1 MARHPGQLPG
11 RTVWPGPRTAIG
23 EVWYDTYATLQPY
36 LAPDVLPQV
45 FNFELV
51 TAQWDALAIRKAID
65 ATLALTTGS
74 RAPWVIGNH
83 DVVRPVTR
91 WGVAPARAAAL
102 LLLALPG
109 SAYVYQGE
117 ELGLP
122 EVLDIPDAARQD
134 PSFRRTGGKV
144 RGRDGCRV
152 PLPWERGGASFGFSG
167 TGPASS
173 PAPPWLPQPAYW
185 GAYSVAAER
194 GDPLSFLRLY
204 QAALRLRAENP
215 ALGVGL
221 SAPSG
226 GGPGGVADGITG
238 PGGEGAIRWLDAPD
252 DALVFARDPG
262 FVFAANLG
270 SRPLPLPPHRE
281 VLLASGALA
290 PDGALPRDTA
300 VWLAT

>member
-1 MARHPGQLPG
+1 
-11 RTVWPGPRTAIG
+11 
-23 EVWYDTYATLQPY
+23 
-36 LAPDVLPQV
+36 
-45 FNFELV
+45 
-51 TAQWDALAIRKAID
+51 
-65 ATLALTTGS
+65 
-74 RAPWVIGNH
+74 
-83 DVVRPVTR
+83 
-91 WGVAPARAAAL
+91 
-102 LLLALPG
+102 
-109 SAYVYQGE
+109 
-117 ELGLP
+117 
-122 EVLDIPDAARQD
+122 
-134 PSFRRTGGKV
+134 
-144 RGRDGCRV
+144 V

-204 QAALRLRAENP
+204 QAALRLRGENP

-221 SAPSG
+221 SESSG
-226 GGPGGVADGITG
+226 GGADGAAGGGAG
-238 PGGEGAIRWLDAPD
+238 PAGEGAIRWLDAPD

>member
-1 MARHPGQLPG
+1 
-11 RTVWPGPRTAIG
+11 
-23 EVWYDTYATLQPY
+23 
-36 LAPDVLPQV
+36 
-45 FNFELV
+45 
-51 TAQWDALAIRKAID
+51 
-65 ATLALTTGS
+65 
-74 RAPWVIGNH
+74 
-83 DVVRPVTR
+83 
-91 WGVAPARAAAL
+91 
-102 LLLALPG
+102 
-109 SAYVYQGE
+109 
-117 ELGLP
+117 
-122 EVLDIPDAARQD
+122 
-134 PSFRRTGGKV
+134 
-144 RGRDGCRV
+144 V

-194 GDPLSFLRLY
+194 GDPSSFLRLY
-204 QAALRLRAENP
+204 QAALRLRRESP
-215 ALGVGL
+215 ALGVGV
-221 SAPSG
+221 SSG
-226 GGPGGVADGITG
+226 GAAGGGAGPA
-238 PGGEGAIRWLDAPD
+238 GEGAIRWLDAPD

>member
-1 MARHPGQLPG
+1 
-11 RTVWPGPRTAIG
+11 
-23 EVWYDTYATLQPY
+23 
-36 LAPDVLPQV
+36 
-45 FNFELV
+45 
-51 TAQWDALAIRKAID
+51 
-65 ATLALTTGS
+65 
-74 RAPWVIGNH
+74 
-83 DVVRPVTR
+83 
-91 WGVAPARAAAL
+91 
-102 LLLALPG
+102 
-109 SAYVYQGE
+109 
-117 ELGLP
+117 
-122 EVLDIPDAARQD
+122 
-134 PSFRRTGGKV
+134 
-144 RGRDGCRV
+144 V

-215 ALGVGL
+215 ALGVGE
-221 SAPSG
+221 SG
-226 GGPGGVADGITG
+226 FGGLGGLAGLAGRDA
-238 PGGEGAIRWLDAPD
+238 AIRWLDAPD

-290 PDGALPRDTA
+290 PGGALPRDTA

>member
-1 MARHPGQLPG
+1 
-11 RTVWPGPRTAIG
+11 
-23 EVWYDTYATLQPY
+23 
-36 LAPDVLPQV
+36 
-45 FNFELV
+45 
-51 TAQWDALAIRKAID
+51 
-65 ATLALTTGS
+65 
-74 RAPWVIGNH
+74 
-83 DVVRPVTR
+83 VTR

-109 SAYVYQGE
+109 SAYIYQGE

-134 PSFRRTGGKV
+134 PAFRRTGGKV

-204 QAALRLRAENP
+204 QAALRLRGENP

-221 SAPSG
+221 SESSG
-226 GGPGGVADGITG
+226 GTAGGA
-238 PGGEGAIRWLDAPD
+238 GEGAIRWLDAPD

-270 SRPLPLPPHRE
+270 SQPLPLPPHRE